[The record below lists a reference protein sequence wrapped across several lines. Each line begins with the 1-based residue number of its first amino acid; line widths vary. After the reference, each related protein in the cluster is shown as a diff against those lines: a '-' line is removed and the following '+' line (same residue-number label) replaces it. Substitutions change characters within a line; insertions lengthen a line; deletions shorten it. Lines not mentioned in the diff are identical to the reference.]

1 MVVIA
6 HRLST
11 IRDAD
16 NIIVMSKGEV
26 LEQGTHDELVQRQG
40 KYAALVTAQDL
51 GNREDQ
57 PEAEQDE
64 ATAEGDLDKIISQAS
79 VAASST
85 LAVNDKQSA
94 LGLMKGVYWVIK
106 EQRTLWWPSFIIV
119 ICCIGAGG
127 TFPALAVLFSKT
139 MEAFETVDV
148 KKANFFALMFFIVA
162 IGNLVIYAITGWA
175 ANTVGQVSHF
185 STLYQL
191 HTNTS

>member
-26 LEQGTHDELVQRQG
+26 LEQGTHDELVEKKG

-57 PEAEQDE
+57 PETELDDAMAQV
-64 ATAEGDLDKIISQAS
+64 DLDKIISQAS

-85 LAVNDKQSA
+85 LAVNDKQST
-94 LGLMKGVYWVIK
+94 LGLMKGVYLVIK

-162 IGNLVIYAITGWA
+162 IGNLIIYAITGWA

-185 STLYQL
+185 STLY
-191 HTNTS
+191 